1 MYVIVIFLIY
11 IYIYIHIII
20 IIYMHTSI
28 NIHRLVNVSGRESF
42 YLILST
48 RASMLTSMLESFV
61 R

>member
-1 MYVIVIFLIY
+1 MLLLFFLY

>member
-1 MYVIVIFLIY
+1 M
-11 IYIYIHIII
+11 
-20 IIYMHTSI
+20 YMHTSI

>member
-1 MYVIVIFLIY
+1 MLLLFFLY

-20 IIYMHTSI
+20 IMYMHTSI